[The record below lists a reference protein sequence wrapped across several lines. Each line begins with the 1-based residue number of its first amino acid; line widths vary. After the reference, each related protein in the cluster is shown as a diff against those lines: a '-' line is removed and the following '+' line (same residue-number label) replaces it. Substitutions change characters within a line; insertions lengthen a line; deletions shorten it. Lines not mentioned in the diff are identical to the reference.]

1 MKKYEILFTN
11 RHTEV
16 VDHETMENL
25 VYELES
31 FERDDVSQIHE
42 LNDDGSLGETIWTE
56 EEGLFIDYGEL
67 DDEEED
73 EAETE
78 MDPKYVVVLDFEEG
92 TYLEAA
98 FLLGWDNQID
108 WYTEVYGSDIMTDDG
123 KVKSVPNGYGTI
135 EVSRLIS
142 AYVDTTAD
150 GLTDV
155 VEGAS
160 LEGYDCTIC
169 RIETNADGELILV
182 KA

>member
-1 MKKYEILFTN
+1 MKKYEILYTDG
-11 RHTEV
+11 HTEV

-31 FERDDVSQIHE
+31 FERDDVSQIHSVTE
-42 LNDDGSLGETIWTE
+42 TGEIDKTIWTE

-67 DDEEED
+67 DYEE

-78 MDPKYVVVLDFEEG
+78 IDPKYVVALDFKEVIC
-92 TYLEAA
+92 LEDAD
-98 FLLGWDNQID
+98 LLGWDNQID
-108 WYTEVYGSDIMTDDG
+108 WYTEVYGGDIMTDDG

-142 AYVDTTAD
+142 AYVDATAD
-150 GLTDV
+150 GLNDV

-182 KA
+182 KAE